1 MISAGESPLSGSI
14 TQDKKMSR
22 FATNWPFV
30 AAMAIVVISS
40 NFLVQYPFG
49 YFGLQDLLT
58 WGAFTYPLAFL
69 VNDLTN
75 RRFGPVAARKV
86 VYVGFAIAVVL
97 SIWLA
102 TPRLAVASGS
112 AFLVAQLLDVQVFDR
127 LRERVWWIAPLT
139 GALIGSAVDTV
150 LFFSIAFSERFA
162 FLDTGLG
169 REDGSLGFAVPF
181 LFGGEVPLWMSLALG
196 DFAVKVGLSFV
207 MLVPYGALLNIIRPT
222 RTV

>member
-1 MISAGESPLSGSI
+1 
-14 TQDKKMSR
+14 
-22 FATNWPFV
+22 
-30 AAMAIVVISS
+30 IVEISS
-40 NFLVQYPFG
+40 NFLVQYPFV
-49 YFGLQDLLT
+49 YFGPQALLT
-58 WGAFTYPLAFL
+58 WGAVTHPLPFL

-75 RRFGPVAARKV
+75 RRFAPVAARQV
-86 VYVGFAIAVVL
+86 VYVAFPIAVVL

-102 TPRLAVASGS
+102 SPRLAAPSGS
-112 AFLVAQLLDVQVFDR
+112 PFLVAQLLDVQVVVR

-181 LFGGEVPLWMSLALG
+181 L
-196 DFAVKVGLSFV
+196 
-207 MLVPYGALLNIIRPT
+207 
-222 RTV
+222 